1 MRDYIDLNQL
11 CEILYFMLSKE
22 ISKAVNVGSGN
33 RLNLINLIKQIKKRY
48 KFKNK
53 LDFENK
59 RYPGLFANINLL
71 RRLGYKKQIIRF
83 KF

>member
-33 RLNLINLIKQIKKRY
+33 RLNLINLIKQIKK
-48 KFKNK
+48 
-53 LDFENK
+53 
-59 RYPGLFANINLL
+59 I
-71 RRLGYKKQIIRF
+71 
-83 KF
+83 